1 MCVLLQ
7 LSKLDEAGIRYNI
20 FYLNGL
26 GGKGSGVESAV
37 ASADVLNKLNPF
49 IVNVV
54 SLTIF
59 PESRLYKELQDGTYI
74 EEPEIE
80 RLMEVKTLI
89 NNLNIKTNI
98 LSNHISNTVRINGV
112 LPNDK
117 AMILRELDKA
127 IAEFPEQELKAYR
140 NRVWHL

>member
-1 MCVLLQ
+1 M
-7 LSKLDEAGIRYNI
+7 
-20 FYLNGL
+20 
-26 GGKGSGVESAV
+26 ESAM
-37 ASADVLNKLNPF
+37 ATADVLNKLNTV
-49 IVNVV
+49 IVNIG

-59 PESRLYKELQDGTYI
+59 HESELYKELRDGTYI
-74 EEPEIE
+74 EDLEIE

-98 LSNHISNTVRINGV
+98 LSNHISNTVPITGV

-127 IAEFPEQELKAYR
+127 IAEFTEQELKVYR
-140 NRVWHL
+140 DKVWHL